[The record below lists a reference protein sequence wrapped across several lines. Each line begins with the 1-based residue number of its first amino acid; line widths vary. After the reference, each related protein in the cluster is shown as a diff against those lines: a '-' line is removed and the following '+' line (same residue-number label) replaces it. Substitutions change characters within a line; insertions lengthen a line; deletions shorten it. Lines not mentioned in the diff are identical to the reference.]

1 MHRPALQSAPEL
13 PSAADV
19 SRLLEQVRTIVESSA
34 DGLSEHALIKAL
46 REDPDCILPEG
57 SLSDPVILYRV
68 HFLVFHALYHLR
80 DRYRESREAN
90 LFIGPLLIC
99 REAYETGE
107 AGLAKNDSLRRFY
120 LDLDNLEASREEI
133 EDLLAR
139 ANQFLVSDSERAE
152 ALRTLELD
160 EHASR
165 EDIRRRFRELAMRHH
180 PDRGGDGENF
190 KRICAAMEL
199 LTESRAEG
207 RRH

>member
-1 MHRPALQSAPEL
+1 MHRPALQTVPEP
-13 PSAADV
+13 PSTADLD
-19 SRLLEQVRTIVESSA
+19 RLFEQVRTLVESSP
-34 DGLSEHALIKAL
+34 DGLSEHALIKML
-46 REDPDCILPEG
+46 RDDPDCILPGG
-57 SLSDPVILYRV
+57 SLSDPVTLYRV

-99 REAYETGE
+99 REPYETGE
-107 AGLAKNDSLRRFY
+107 AGLATNDGLRRFY

-160 EHASR
+160 ECASR
-165 EDIRRRFRELAMRHH
+165 DDIRRRFRELAMRHH
-180 PDRGGDGENF
+180 PDRGGDSESF

-199 LTESRAEG
+199 LTEARAKG
-207 RRH
+207 PRH